1 MGLPKCRSKNRD
13 KAFEIYKEH
22 NGEITNRKIAELLG
36 EKENTISNW
45 KCRDKWNVVLQKN
58 DCSTTKKR
66 RGVLPK
72 NKKIITEE
80 VEQVTENSELT
91 DKQQLFCCIYIRCF
105 NATKAYQKAYGVN
118 YNTAMAAGPR
128 MLGNAR
134 IKKEI
139 QKLKQARL
147 NREML
152 EESDIFQKYMD
163 IAFADMN
170 DYVQF
175 GRENILVMG
184 PYGPIEVKDKE
195 TGKKKMLTKEVNVV
209 KLRESLEVDGTLIS
223 EVKQGKDGASI
234 KLADR
239 MRALDWLA
247 SHMDLA
253 TEEQKARIEQL
264 KANTERI
271 QRDSNIDEDEGVEIY
286 NDAPQKPGEDIGNHH
301 PEVSSD
307 IQ

>member
-1 MGLPKCRSKNRD
+1 ML
-13 KAFEIYKEH
+13 A
-22 NGEITNRKIAELLG
+22 
-36 EKENTISNW
+36 
-45 KCRDKWNVVLQKN
+45 NV
-58 DCSTTKKR
+58 
-66 RGVLPK
+66 
-72 NKKIITEE
+72 
-80 VEQVTENSELT
+80 
-91 DKQQLFCCIYIRCF
+91 
-105 NATKAYQKAYGVN
+105 
-118 YNTAMAAGPR
+118 
-128 MLGNAR
+128 R
-134 IKKEI
+134 IKNEI
-139 QKLKQARL
+139 QRLKESRL

-152 EESDIFQKYMD
+152 EESDVFQKYMD
-163 IAFADMN
+163 IAFADIT

-175 GRENILVMG
+175 GRENVPVMG

-195 TGKKKMLTKEVNVV
+195 TGKKKQLTKEINVI
-209 KLRESLEVDGTLIS
+209 KFQESSEVDGTLIS

-239 MRALDWLA
+239 MKALEWLTD
-247 SHMDLA
+247 HMDLV
-253 TEEQKARIEQL
+253 TTEQKARIEQL